1 MSAWLTNLTLRS
13 EWLFSRLPRRAPK
26 LLLGIARRVAAWM
39 RRVGKGAGSPFC
51 QPPVKASERRKQG
64 QSGGLSFGYFS
75 LPKQRKVTRLSVRP
89 IGRIADWHL
98 PVRAK
103 NRDVFR
109 ETDIQIAS
117 QRESLSRQIRV
128 NFAINQHNSPIC

>member
-1 MSAWLTNLTLRS
+1 LAKGQEVPFANPQQKLRS
-13 EWLFSRLPRRAPK
+13 AGFKRR
-26 LLLGIARRVAAWM
+26 
-39 RRVGKGAGSPFC
+39 
-51 QPPVKASERRKQG
+51 
-64 QSGGLSFGYFS
+64 SGGLSFGYFS